1 MMQYSKRIAKD
12 EQRDA
17 AQMLLATGIVLLMSL
32 LSMAIFGVKV
42 AGMNMPHDISSDA
55 VIVSTHDVIDVMPSL
70 TQHRTDDWIG
80 GGLDRV
86 EACQFAVQSMHDDI
100 LHHGE
105 IRGVEVKLIGL
116 TVTDVDG
123 QNLRI
128 TGELGVSDGDAMLT
142 TQVNFTIAA

>member
-1 MMQYSKRIAKD
+1 MMQYSKRVTHD

-42 AGMNMPHDISSDA
+42 AGMTIPYDSSSDA
-55 VIVSTHDVIDVMPSL
+55 VIVTTHDVIDVMPGL
-70 TQHRTDDWIG
+70 TQQRTENWIN
-80 GGLDRV
+80 GGLDRI
-86 EACQFAVQSMHDDI
+86 EACQYAVQSIHDDL

-116 TVTDVDG
+116 TVTDIDG
-123 QNLRI
+123 QSIRI
-128 TGELGVSDGDAMLT
+128 TGELGVSDGNSMLT
-142 TQVNFTIAA
+142 TQVNYTIVA

>member
-1 MMQYSKRIAKD
+1 MMQYSKRVTHD

-42 AGMNMPHDISSDA
+42 AGMTIPYDSSSDA
-55 VIVSTHDVIDVMPSL
+55 VIVTTHDVIDVMPGL
-70 TQHRTDDWIG
+70 TQQRTENWIN
-80 GGLDRV
+80 GGLDRI
-86 EACQFAVQSMHDDI
+86 ESCQYAVQSIHDDL

-116 TVTDVDG
+116 TVTDIDG
-123 QNLRI
+123 QNIRI
-128 TGELGVSDGDAMLT
+128 TGELGVSDGNSMLT
-142 TQVNFTIAA
+142 TQVNYTIAV

>member
-1 MMQYSKRIAKD
+1 MQYSKRVARD

-42 AGMNMPHDISSDA
+42 AGMNMPHDTSSDA
-55 VIVSTHDVIDVMPSL
+55 VLVTTYDVIDVMPSL
-70 TQHRTDDWIG
+70 TQHRTEEWIS

-86 EACQFAVQSMHDDI
+86 EACQYAVLSVHDDL

-116 TVTDVDG
+116 TVTDIDG
-123 QNLRI
+123 QSLRVA
-128 TGELGVSDGDAMLT
+128 GELGVSDGDAMLT

>member
-1 MMQYSKRIAKD
+1 MQYSKRVTHD

-42 AGMNMPHDISSDA
+42 AGMTIPYDSSSDA
-55 VIVSTHDVIDVMPSL
+55 VIVTTHDVIDVMPGL
-70 TQHRTDDWIG
+70 TQQRTENWIN

-86 EACQFAVQSMHDDI
+86 EACQYAVQSIHDDL

-116 TVTDVDG
+116 TVTDIDG
-123 QNLRI
+123 QSIRI
-128 TGELGVSDGDAMLT
+128 TGELGVSDGNSMLT
-142 TQVNFTIAA
+142 TQVNYTIVA

>member
-1 MMQYSKRIAKD
+1 MMQYSKRVTQD

-42 AGMNMPHDISSDA
+42 AGMTIPYDSSSDA
-55 VIVSTHDVIDVMPSL
+55 VIVTTHDVIDVMPGL
-70 TQHRTDDWIG
+70 TQQRTENWIN
-80 GGLDRV
+80 GGLDRI
-86 EACQFAVQSMHDDI
+86 ESCQYAVQSIHDDL

-116 TVTDVDG
+116 TVTDIDG
-123 QNLRI
+123 QNIRI
-128 TGELGVSDGDAMLT
+128 TGELGVSDGNSMLT
-142 TQVNFTIAA
+142 TQVNYTITA

>member
-1 MMQYSKRIAKD
+1 MMQYSKRVTHD

-42 AGMNMPHDISSDA
+42 AGMTIPYDSSSDA
-55 VIVSTHDVIDVMPSL
+55 VIVTTHDVIDVMPGL
-70 TQHRTDDWIG
+70 TQQRTENWIN
-80 GGLDRV
+80 GGLDRI
-86 EACQFAVQSMHDDI
+86 EACQYAVQSIHDDL

-116 TVTDVDG
+116 TVTDIDG
-123 QNLRI
+123 QSIRV
-128 TGELGVSDGDAMLT
+128 TGELGVSDGNSMLT
-142 TQVNFTIAA
+142 TQVNYTIVA

>member
-1 MMQYSKRIAKD
+1 MMQYSKRIADD

-17 AQMLLATGIVLLMSL
+17 AQMLLATGVVLLMSL

-42 AGMNMPHDISSDA
+42 AGMTIPYDSSSDA
-55 VIVSTHDVIDVMPSL
+55 VIVTTHDVIDVMPGL
-70 TQHRTDDWIG
+70 TQQRTENWID
-80 GGLDRV
+80 GGLDRI
-86 EACQFAVQSMHDDI
+86 EACQYAVQSVHDDL

-123 QNLRI
+123 QNIRI
-128 TGELGVSDGDAMLT
+128 TGELSL
-142 TQVNFTIAA
+142 IHI

>member
-1 MMQYSKRIAKD
+1 MMQYSKRVTQD

-42 AGMNMPHDISSDA
+42 AGMTIPYDSSSDA
-55 VIVSTHDVIDVMPSL
+55 VIVTTHDVIDVMPGL
-70 TQHRTDDWIG
+70 TQQRTENWIN
-80 GGLDRV
+80 GGLDRI
-86 EACQFAVQSMHDDI
+86 ESCQYAVQSIHDDL

-116 TVTDVDG
+116 TVTDIDG
-123 QNLRI
+123 QNIRI
-128 TGELGVSDGDAMLT
+128 TGELGVSDGNSMLT
-142 TQVNFTIAA
+142 TQVNYTIAA

>member
-1 MMQYSKRIAKD
+1 MMQYSKRVTHD

-42 AGMNMPHDISSDA
+42 AGMTIPYDSSSDA
-55 VIVSTHDVIDVMPSL
+55 VIVTTHDVIDVMPDL
-70 TQHRTDDWIG
+70 TQQRTENWIN

-86 EACQFAVQSMHDDI
+86 EACQYAVQSIHDDL

-116 TVTDVDG
+116 TVTDIDG
-123 QNLRI
+123 QSIRI
-128 TGELGVSDGDAMLT
+128 TGELGVSDGNSMLT
-142 TQVNFTIAA
+142 TQVNYTIVA

>member
-1 MMQYSKRIAKD
+1 MQYSKRVTHD

-42 AGMNMPHDISSDA
+42 AGMTIPYDSSSDA
-55 VIVSTHDVIDVMPSL
+55 VIVTTHDVIDVMPGL
-70 TQHRTDDWIG
+70 TQQRTENWIN
-80 GGLDRV
+80 GGLDRI
-86 EACQFAVQSMHDDI
+86 ESCQYAVQSIHDDL

-116 TVTDVDG
+116 TVTDIDG
-123 QNLRI
+123 QSIRV
-128 TGELGVSDGDAMLT
+128 TGELGVSDGNSMLT
-142 TQVNFTIAA
+142 TQVNYTIVA

>member
-1 MMQYSKRIAKD
+1 MMQYSKRVTQD

-42 AGMNMPHDISSDA
+42 AGMTIPYDSSSDA
-55 VIVSTHDVIDVMPSL
+55 VIVTTHDVIDVMPGL
-70 TQHRTDDWIG
+70 TQQRTENWIN
-80 GGLDRV
+80 GGLDRI
-86 EACQFAVQSMHDDI
+86 EACQYAVQSIHDDL

-116 TVTDVDG
+116 TVTEIDG
-123 QNLRI
+123 QNIRI
-128 TGELGVSDGDAMLT
+128 TGELGVSDGNSMLT
-142 TQVNFTIAA
+142 TQVNYTIAA

>member
-1 MMQYSKRIAKD
+1 MMQYSKRVTQD

-42 AGMNMPHDISSDA
+42 AGMTIPYDSSSDA
-55 VIVSTHDVIDVMPSL
+55 VIVTTHDVIDVMPGL
-70 TQHRTDDWIG
+70 TQQRTENWIN
-80 GGLDRV
+80 GGLDRI
-86 EACQFAVQSMHDDI
+86 ESCQYAVQSIHDDL

-116 TVTDVDG
+116 TVTDIDG
-123 QNLRI
+123 QSIRV
-128 TGELGVSDGDAMLT
+128 TGELGVSDGNSMLT
-142 TQVNFTIAA
+142 TQVNYTIVA

>member
-1 MMQYSKRIAKD
+1 MMQYSKHIAKD

-32 LSMAIFGVKV
+32 LSMAIFSVKV
-42 AGMNMPHDISSDA
+42 AGMNIPHDTSSDA
-55 VIVSTHDVIDVMPSL
+55 VIVTTHDVIDVMPSL
-70 TQHRTDDWIG
+70 TQHRTEEWIS

-86 EACQFAVQSMHDDI
+86 EACQYAVQSVDDDL

-116 TVTDVDG
+116 TVTEIDG
-123 QNLRI
+123 QSLRI
-128 TGELGVSDGDAMLT
+128 TGELGVSDGDSMLT
-142 TQVNFTIAA
+142 TPVNFSIAV

>member
-1 MMQYSKRIAKD
+1 MMQYSKRVTQD

-42 AGMNMPHDISSDA
+42 AGMTIPYDSSSDA
-55 VIVSTHDVIDVMPSL
+55 VIVTTHDVIDVMPGL
-70 TQHRTDDWIG
+70 TQQRTENWIN
-80 GGLDRV
+80 GGLDRI
-86 EACQFAVQSMHDDI
+86 EACQYAVQSVHDDL

-123 QNLRI
+123 QNIRI
-128 TGELGVSDGDAMLT
+128 TGELGVSDGDSMLT
-142 TQVNFTIAA
+142 TQVNYTIAA

>member
-1 MMQYSKRIAKD
+1 MMQYSKRVTHD

-42 AGMNMPHDISSDA
+42 AGMTIPYDSSSDA
-55 VIVSTHDVIDVMPSL
+55 VIVTTHDVIDVMPGL
-70 TQHRTDDWIG
+70 TQQRTENWIN
-80 GGLDRV
+80 GGLDRI
-86 EACQFAVQSMHDDI
+86 ESCQYAVQSIHDDL

-116 TVTDVDG
+116 TVTDIDG
-123 QNLRI
+123 QSIRV
-128 TGELGVSDGDAMLT
+128 TGELGVSDGNSMLT
-142 TQVNFTIAA
+142 TQVNYTIVA

>member
-1 MMQYSKRIAKD
+1 MMQYSKRVTQD

-42 AGMNMPHDISSDA
+42 AGMTIPYDSSSDA
-55 VIVSTHDVIDVMPSL
+55 VIVTTHDVIDVMPGL
-70 TQHRTDDWIG
+70 TQQRTENWIN
-80 GGLDRV
+80 GGLDRI
-86 EACQFAVQSMHDDI
+86 EACQYAVQSVHDDL

-116 TVTDVDG
+116 TVTDIDG
-123 QNLRI
+123 QSIRV
-128 TGELGVSDGDAMLT
+128 TGELGVSDGNSMLT
-142 TQVNFTIAA
+142 TQVNYTIVA